1 MKEPSTYLTRH
12 KKGSANMTLRI
23 PTGGM
28 VFSIG
33 YEGRTLQELLKLL
46 EVYRVDLVVDVR
58 ENPISRK
65 PGFNRRQLSAALQSA
80 GIDYRHEPL
89 LGNPKE
95 NREAFQRGHLAAGR
109 KRYFEHLNNG
119 SRAAYEEIVELAFS
133 LRLVLLCFER
143 DEERCHRSCLLQQAK
158 ADHPALAISRL

>member
-1 MKEPSTYLTRH
+1 MLSTWLTDDPSLRWQSGPISTTSSRPPRARKTLWSHPLAPRRRLPCGMKEPSTYLTRH

-80 GIDYRHEPL
+80 GI
-89 LGNPKE
+89 
-95 NREAFQRGHLAAGR
+95 
-109 KRYFEHLNNG
+109 
-119 SRAAYEEIVELAFS
+119 
-133 LRLVLLCFER
+133 
-143 DEERCHRSCLLQQAK
+143 
-158 ADHPALAISRL
+158 